1 MHSTFCIIQHFI
13 FRIDKVFAD
22 SECILRNER
31 MSLGKDEK
39 NVGIYSD
46 DEAIP

>member
-1 MHSTFCIIQHFI
+1 MHSAFYILHCFALIIFYGL
-13 FRIDKVFAD
+13 RY
-22 SECILRNER
+22 ILKNER

>member
-1 MHSTFCIIQHFI
+1 MHYAFYILHSALCIM
-13 FRIDKVFAD
+13 RCELLK
-22 SECILRNER
+22 
-31 MSLGKDEK
+31 MSLQVLGKDEK